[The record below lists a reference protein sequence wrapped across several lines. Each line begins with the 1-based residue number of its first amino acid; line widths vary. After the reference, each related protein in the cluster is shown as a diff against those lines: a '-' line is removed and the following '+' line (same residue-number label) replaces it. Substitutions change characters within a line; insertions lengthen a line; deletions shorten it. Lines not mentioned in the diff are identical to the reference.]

1 MNYSLWTS
9 LCLICTT
16 LLSACEPK
24 QSVTDLKFASPTA
37 GTIVR
42 TGQPLTLKLEAVG
55 GAMDIDSLIYWVD
68 GTAVHQ
74 SAQLDSAVVD
84 LGDQPLGN
92 RSISATVYTGGEEK
106 TVYSNVVL
114 LPPTPKVY
122 GYKVIHVFPHDPEAF
137 TQGLEYHNGVLF
149 ESTGQYDGKSS
160 LRRVALE
167 SGKVQQKI
175 NLDAN
180 YFGEGMTIVGNR
192 IIQLTWMEGVGLV
205 YDLNSFAKIG
215 QFSYG
220 SLKEGWGLCFDGN
233 RLIASEGSNKLYFLN
248 KDSYKEEGTIAVYN
262 HRGPVKNLNELE
274 YIDGK
279 IYANVYQEDIIVVIN
294 PQTGAV
300 EAEINLSGIYP
311 EKDGIPYDNELNGIA
326 YDAKNKRLFV
336 TGKNWSKLFE
346 IELVAR

>member
-16 LLSACEPK
+16 LLSACETK
-24 QSVTDLKFASPTA
+24 QSVTELKFASPIA

-42 TGQPLTLKLEAVG
+42 TGQPLTLKLASID
-55 GAMDIDSLIYWVD
+55 GAMEIDSLIFWVD
-68 GTAVHQ
+68 GTAVHK
-74 SAQLDSAVVD
+74 SSQLDSAVVD
-84 LGDQPLGN
+84 LGNQSFGN
-92 RSISATVYTGGEEK
+92 KSISATLYAKGEEK

-122 GYKVIHVFPHDPEAF
+122 GYKVINAYPHDPEAF

-160 LRRVALE
+160 LRRVDLA

-192 IIQLTWMEGVGLV
+192 IIQLTWMERVGFV

-215 QFSYG
+215 QFNYG
-220 SLKEGWGLCFDGN
+220 SLKEGWGLCFDGS

-248 KDSYKEEGTIAVYN
+248 KDSYQEEGAIAVYN

-274 YIDGK
+274 FIDGK
-279 IYANVYQEDIIVVIN
+279 IYANVYQEDIIVIID
-294 PQTGAV
+294 PQSGAV

-311 EKDGIPYDNELNGIA
+311 EKDRKPYDNELNGIA